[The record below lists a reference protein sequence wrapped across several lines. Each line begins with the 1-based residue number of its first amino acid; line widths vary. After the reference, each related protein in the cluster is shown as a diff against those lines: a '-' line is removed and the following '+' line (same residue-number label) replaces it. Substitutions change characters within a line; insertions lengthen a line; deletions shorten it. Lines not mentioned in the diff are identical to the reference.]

1 MNRDRKSFI
10 FYPLECADRVVSARG
25 REGGREG
32 GGGENSRLEFQ
43 DLRSVI
49 HIPFRIEHHDG
60 GCLGLDDVFL
70 ESLITIEGG
79 RNVVVSMIPICRCRS
94 DFPCPH
100 VERQNKTNLVDG
112 ILSSDMLR
120 CVLGFYGSW
129 DEVRIS
135 TSSKADGGEGSR

>member
-1 MNRDRKSFI
+1 MSSD
-10 FYPLECADRVVSARG
+10 PLECAGRGIAARE
-25 REGGREG
+25 RWREG
-32 GGGENSRLEFQ
+32 GGNIIPEGENSRLEFR
-43 DLRSVI
+43 DHVRVVA
-49 HIPFRIEHHDG
+49 IPFRIEHHDG
-60 GCLGLDDVFL
+60 GCLGIEDVFL
-70 ESLITIEGG
+70 EGLITIEGG